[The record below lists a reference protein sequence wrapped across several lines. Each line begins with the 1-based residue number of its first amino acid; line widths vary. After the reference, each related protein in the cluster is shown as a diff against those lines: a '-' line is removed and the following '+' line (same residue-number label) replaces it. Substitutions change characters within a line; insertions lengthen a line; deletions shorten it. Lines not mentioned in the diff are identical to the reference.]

1 MSKHNASSYEEVVV
15 LIATSAVSSTTSCL
29 ILDIADRVN
38 ASKSARQRFD
48 LIQFASMIAML
59 N

>member
-1 MSKHNASSYEEVVV
+1 MTKHNASSYEEVVV

-48 LIQFASMIAML
+48 MIAML
-59 N
+59 V